1 MTVEE
6 AVIRI
11 FSYQLGIPRSTDIL
25 NKNVYELGADSL
37 DFVELIMMVEDAMSC
52 EIDDITAENLS
63 NEPVSALVDYV
74 STIAK
79 GVDESLIP
87 SAQKSYMYEFT
98 EPCDDCRENKK
109 SSKLLEEFSYAI
121 DKVKNGFRMTR
132 NSWSNQ
138 YIFLVPGSTFSV
150 NRAPLNQIFPVGTS
164 ITYHSHIDIKYPD
177 GTVGVWFP
185 TQEDLLAT
193 DWLLAD

>member
-1 MTVEE
+1 MDVKE
-6 AVIRI
+6 AVIQI
-11 FSYQLGIPRSTDIL
+11 IADQLGILPSPEML
-25 NKNVYELGADSL
+25 NKTVVDLGADSL
-37 DFVELIMMVEDAMSC
+37 DVVEIVMTIEDCMSC
-52 EIDDITAENLS
+52 EISDSEAEKYSTL
-63 NEPVSALVDYV
+63 PIARLVEAVEYV
-74 STIAK
+74 AN
-79 GVDESLIP
+79 GVDESWLP
-87 SAQKSYMYEFT
+87 NK
-98 EPCDDCRENKK
+98 RENSYGKGYSYECHN